1 MRFLSGLIV
10 FVTILGSCKSKE
22 AMVTTSDKDIAA
34 INETK
39 DMVIAD
45 ETNIPQYNKIAVA
58 YRSSTRGVFEYTYI
72 SEEETMLT
80 EDRNFKNTRTYPTKK
95 EDWQAILEFIIAVDE
110 DKFRNLEAPTSMR
123 HYDGAPHA
131 TLSII
136 KGDEELMTPSFDHG
150 HPPKEILNFVAKVL
164 SVRDNLIKQ

>member
-1 MRFLSGLIV
+1 MRFLSSLIV
-10 FVTILGSCKSKE
+10 FVIILASCKSKD
-22 AMVTTSDKDIAA
+22 ATVTTSDKD
-34 INETK
+34 
-39 DMVIAD
+39 MVLAD
-45 ETNIPQYNKIAVA
+45 ESIIAQYNKIAVA

-72 SEEETMLT
+72 SEEETVLT

-95 EDWQAILEFIIAVDE
+95 KDWEAILEFITAVDE
-110 DKFRNLEAPTSMR
+110 DEFRSLEAPTSMR

-164 SVRDNLIKQ
+164 SVRENLIKQ